1 MTGEALDARVVVAR
15 HGFVLDAEVAAE
27 PGEVVA
33 VMGPSGAGKST
44 LLGALAGLVP
54 LREGH
59 VRLGG
64 RVLDAA
70 SARRAHVTPA
80 KRGVVLL
87 GQDPRLF
94 PHLTAAEN
102 VAFGLLARRVGRA
115 AARAEAEEWL
125 ARVGLAGT
133 GDRRPAQ
140 LSGGQQQR
148 VAIARALATAPSA
161 LLLDEPLTSLDTETA
176 ADIRQMIRDQL
187 VATRT
192 TAVVATHDAVDS
204 VSLADRLVVVE
215 AGRVTQAGPVRDVL
229 AAPASRFVAA
239 VSGLNRVV
247 GSVDSGGWRSGELQ
261 LDFGRPEVGRLD
273 IGRLDIGRLGI
284 GRVGI
289 GRVDIGR
296 LGPGREGGGVGVGDG
311 QGRDGADRGGGAV
324 PGGDGGVVP
333 GGVGELD
340 RGGEPGG
347 GATLAAVFAPGV
359 VHLERGEEA
368 AAWTAARAEASVPT
382 GARRGEWSARVVR
395 LEQTPAGVRV
405 RTADPEVSVDLPADR
420 AVEAGLA
427 PGVAVRLRVDAGD
440 VRFIS
445 A

>member
-70 SARRAHVTPA
+70 PARRAHVTPA

-229 AAPASRFVAA
+229 AAPASRFIAA

-247 GSVDSGGWRSGELQ
+247 GSVDSGSWRSGELH
-261 LDFGRPEVGRLD
+261 LDIGRPDVGRLD
-273 IGRLDIGRLGI
+273 IGRLDIGR
-284 GRVGI
+284 VDI

-311 QGRDGADRGGGAV
+311 QRRDGADRGGGAV

>member
-54 LREGH
+54 LHEGH

-70 SARRAHVTPA
+70 PARRAHVTPA

-229 AAPASRFVAA
+229 AAPASRFIAA

-247 GSVDSGGWRSGELQ
+247 GSVDSGSWRSGELH
-261 LDFGRPEVGRLD
+261 LDIGRPDVGRLD
-273 IGRLDIGRLGI
+273 IGRLD
-284 GRVGI
+284 I

-311 QGRDGADRGGGAV
+311 QRRDGADRGGGAV

-368 AAWTAARAEASVPT
+368 AAWTAARAEASAPT

-420 AVEAGLA
+420 AVETGLA

>member
-15 HGFVLDAEVAAE
+15 HGFVLDAAVSAG

-70 SARRAHVTPA
+70 PQRRAHVTPS

-102 VAFGLLARRVGRA
+102 VAFGLLARGAGRA
-115 AARAEAEEWL
+115 AARADAEEWL
-125 ARVGLAGT
+125 GRVGLAGT

-215 AGRVTQAGPVRDVL
+215 DGRVTQAGPVRDVL

-247 GSVDSGGWRSGELQ
+247 GSVAGGGWQSGALR
-261 LDFGRPEVGRLD
+261 LDVGRPA
-273 IGRLDIGRLGI
+273 
-284 GRVGI
+284 
-289 GRVDIGR
+289 
-296 LGPGREGGGVGVGDG
+296 PGYGGGEPGE
-311 QGRDGADRGGGAV
+311 GAERRGGGAS
-324 PGGDGGVVP
+324 
-333 GGVGELD
+333 
-340 RGGEPGG
+340 GG
-347 GATLAAVFAPGV
+347 GAHRDDGGPDSRAGRSSSGEILAAVFAPGV
-359 VHLERGEEA
+359 VHLERAEDA
-368 AAWTAARAEASVPT
+368 TVSTAARGASV
-382 GARRGEWSARVVR
+382 ASQVRRGEWAARVVR

-440 VRFIS
+440 VRFIP